1 MTSETGARP
10 TMGRKDNN
18 TTPYTCLLLAT
29 TAATFLTFAGSAQ
42 AQSDTAMIARNG
54 PVQNVRMYNIQAQPL
69 ASALIS
75 FGKQSALQVTAGGEL
90 LRGVKTAGV
99 HGQLTPTQALAQLLS
114 GTGLAYVQS
123 GNGTVILTKSAANI
137 TLGPVRVGGSVV
149 HQNPT
154 GPGVGYVAINT
165 MAGTKIDTPLTEIP
179 NSIYVI
185 TKQQMV
191 DLQPQNVQEALRYT
205 AGIYTEQRGNYS
217 NGCASAGSC
226 GGIVQRGFSTSQ
238 FIDGLMSESYSAGE
252 TAFLERIEAVN
263 GPASV
268 MYGQTTPGGMINM
281 SLKKPTDTPLHQVSV
296 GFGNWNRYEATFDY
310 SDKIT
315 KSGNLRYRVAAM
327 GTTQGT
333 QVNNIDYKRV
343 GILPSITWDIDK
355 KTSLTL
361 LGSYLYT
368 PGMGTNYM
376 QFPVEG
382 TLYRSPY
389 GQIPRSRFVGNKN
402 FNTQE
407 TRDEMFEYQ
416 FQHRFNRFLNF
427 SQVFRWEQSTRDN
440 QTMILDGMYTDRI
453 AALDPWEMRNK
464 NTVAGLDSRLY
475 GKFNI
480 GKVENT
486 WVVGSD
492 FRQYDYKWNVIAD
505 KTPGYNGYPGEDG
518 YYLVDIFNPHNDYS
532 RCVDI
537 HSSKCETWNGTYNY
551 SYFQEG
557 VYFQDQIKWKGLS
570 VLLGGRQDWV
580 NTHYH
585 GTVYSNRTDDHSITL
600 TRLSDA
606 PRPQT
611 AFTWRAGLIYNF
623 AFGLSPY
630 FSYSTSFIPQSGSDW
645 QGRPQPPLKGQQK
658 EVGIKYKVPG
668 RDILI
673 TAAAYDI
680 DETNYLVTDYLHPG
694 YSANAGRVNAK
705 GFEVAANANI
715 THDLRLI
722 ASYSYNSMTYAST
735 NLTAAAQLPDGGY
748 GPAASEKGK
757 YVQGVPRNMFSFF
770 LNYSMPKNIIPGLAV
785 NGGMRYVG
793 FTYDDAVNTFKVPA
807 YYLFDIG
814 MHYDFGQKIPML
826 KGLQAQLAVSNLTN
840 KYYVAS
846 CGGNYACYIGQ
857 GRRVYGN
864 LSYSW

>member
-1 MTSETGARP
+1 
-10 TMGRKDNN
+10 MGRKDNN

-165 MAGTKIDTPLTEIP
+165 MAGTKTDTPLTEIP

-191 DLQPQNVQEALRYT
+191 DLQAQNVQEALRYT

-416 FQHRFNRFLNF
+416 FQHRF
-427 SQVFRWEQSTRDN
+427 
-440 QTMILDGMYTDRI
+440 
-453 AALDPWEMRNK
+453 
-464 NTVAGLDSRLY
+464 
-475 GKFNI
+475 
-480 GKVENT
+480 
-486 WVVGSD
+486 
-492 FRQYDYKWNVIAD
+492 
-505 KTPGYNGYPGEDG
+505 
-518 YYLVDIFNPHNDYS
+518 
-532 RCVDI
+532 
-537 HSSKCETWNGTYNY
+537 
-551 SYFQEG
+551 
-557 VYFQDQIKWKGLS
+557 
-570 VLLGGRQDWV
+570 
-580 NTHYH
+580 
-585 GTVYSNRTDDHSITL
+585 
-600 TRLSDA
+600 
-606 PRPQT
+606 
-611 AFTWRAGLIYNF
+611 RA
-623 AFGLSPY
+623 
-630 FSYSTSFIPQSGSDW
+630 
-645 QGRPQPPLKGQQK
+645 
-658 EVGIKYKVPG
+658 
-668 RDILI
+668 
-673 TAAAYDI
+673 
-680 DETNYLVTDYLHPG
+680 
-694 YSANAGRVNAK
+694 
-705 GFEVAANANI
+705 
-715 THDLRLI
+715 
-722 ASYSYNSMTYAST
+722 
-735 NLTAAAQLPDGGY
+735 
-748 GPAASEKGK
+748 
-757 YVQGVPRNMFSFF
+757 
-770 LNYSMPKNIIPGLAV
+770 
-785 NGGMRYVG
+785 
-793 FTYDDAVNTFKVPA
+793 
-807 YYLFDIG
+807 
-814 MHYDFGQKIPML
+814 
-826 KGLQAQLAVSNLTN
+826 
-840 KYYVAS
+840 
-846 CGGNYACYIGQ
+846 C
-857 GRRVYGN
+857 
-864 LSYSW
+864 